1 MVEDRVDWHY
11 NSPMIEEQAIVTG
24 LDGDLAMIRMQR
36 QSACSQC
43 ELNKGCGTGAI
54 GRLLGHRSKPL
65 AIRNNLNLEVGDSV
79 LLGLPDKAFLKASL
93 LIYGLPLMA
102 LIGGGLLAQWAVAES
117 ELSVIII
124 STAGFITAL
133 SLSGLIAKKYFSQQ
147 FDPQVLEI
155 GSEPKG

>member
-1 MVEDRVDWHY
+1 
-11 NSPMIEEQAIVTG
+11 MIEEQAIVTG

-36 QSACSQC
+36 HSVCSQC

-54 GRLLGHRSKPL
+54 GRLLGHRNKPL
-65 AIRNNLNLEVGDSV
+65 AIRNNFNLKVGDSV

-102 LIGGGLLAQWAVAES
+102 LIGGGLLAQWAITES
-117 ELSVIII
+117 QLIVIII

-133 SLSGLIAKKYFSQQ
+133 YLSGIIAKKYFSKQ
-147 FDPQVLEI
+147 FDPHILEV
-155 GSEPKG
+155 GGEPKA